1 MTKKALTYKSSGV
14 DIDEGER
21 FVSLIKPL
29 VKSTARREQIGAIGG
44 FGGLFSAAFKG
55 LKDPVLVSGTD
66 GVGTKLKVAFDL
78 DRHDSVGVDLV
89 AMCVNDIIV
98 SGAEPLFFLDYLA
111 TGKLNAEKARDIVK
125 GISKGCR
132 QAGCALLGGE
142 TAEMPGMY
150 GGGEY
155 DLAGFAVGVVEKKR
169 IIDGSGVRA
178 GDRIIGLA
186 SSGLHSNGF
195 SLARKVIFDAM
206 KLRAGD
212 KPRPLRR
219 DIGSTLLTPTRIYVK
234 TVTSL
239 LKGL

>member
-1 MTKKALTYKSSGV
+1 MAKKVLTYKSSGV

-21 FVSLIKPL
+21 FVRLIKPL

-55 LKDPVLVSGTD
+55 FTDPVLVSGTD

-111 TGKLNAEKARDIVK
+111 TGKLRAEKAREIVR

-169 IIDGSGVRA
+169 IIDGSGIRA
-178 GDRIIGLA
+178 GDRIIGLR
-186 SSGLHSNGF
+186 LK
-195 SLARKVIFDAM
+195 R
-206 KLRAGD
+206 
-212 KPRPLRR
+212 
-219 DIGSTLLTPTRIYVK
+219 TPQ
-234 TVTSL
+234 
-239 LKGL
+239 